1 VPPLGYDETLFQER
15 VLRSVT
21 ANTRADGEQFLRL
34 ARRFGIRASTH
45 GYPMDDAPRALAD
58 LAHGR
63 FSGAAV
69 LHN

>member
-1 VPPLGYDETLFQER
+1 MG
-15 VLRSVT
+15 S
-21 ANTRADGEQFLRL
+21 
-34 ARRFGIRASTH
+34 
-45 GYPMDDAPRALAD
+45 APDALAD